1 MVNSNELHVI
11 GDLHVV
17 GDLIVKGQ
25 HLIPPKCMPPGGDKL
40 QYNGTHWFC
49 VCAENWSGETCETPP
64 SPPPSPSPPPPPPPY
79 TAPPPYVT
87 PPSPPP
93 RSPPPPPPN
102 PESPSELLRKAVSVC
117 FEKESTGKCECTYD
131 SPCGIYTNGGMS
143 EWDVSKV
150 TDMMS
155 LFLNK
160 YTFNENISSWDTSQ
174 VTSMSSMFY
183 SAYAFNQD
191 IGSWDTGQVTNMK
204 SMFSS
209 ASCVQPRHWELEY
222 RESDYYVEWMF
233 SQASAFNQDIGSWNT
248 AQVTNMSYVSVRF
261 CVQHCWNT
269 AQVDMRS
276 MFSSAS
282 AFNQDIGS
290 WNTEEVTT
298 MYYYVLFRFCVQ
310 PRHWELEHSA
320 SD

>member
-11 GDLHVV
+11 

-87 PPSPPP
+87 PPTPPP

-102 PESPSELLRKAVSVC
+102 PESPNELLRKAVTVC

-150 TDMMS
+150 TEMMS
-155 LFLNK
+155 LFTNK
-160 YTFNENISSWDTSQ
+160 NTFNENISSWDTSQ
-174 VTSMSSMFY
+174 VTDMYRMFY
-183 SAYAFNQD
+183 Y
-191 IGSWDTGQVTNMK
+191 
-204 SMFSS
+204 
-209 ASCVQPRHWELEY
+209 
-222 RESDYYVEWMF
+222 
-233 SQASAFNQDIGSWNT
+233 ASAFNQDIGSWNT
-248 AQVTNMSYVSVRF
+248 AQVTRM
-261 CVQHCWNT
+261 
-269 AQVDMRS
+269 VDMLLSTLRRS
-276 MFSSAS
+276 TKTLGVGT
-282 AFNQDIGS
+282 Q
-290 WNTEEVTT
+290 
-298 MYYYVLFRFCVQ
+298 RK
-310 PRHWELEHSA
+310 
-320 SD
+320 

>member
-11 GDLHVV
+11 

-87 PPSPPP
+87 PPTPPP

-102 PESPSELLRKAVSVC
+102 PESPNELLRKAVTVC

-150 TDMMS
+150 TDMMA
-155 LFLNK
+155 LFTNK
-160 YTFNENISSWDTSQ
+160 NTFNENISSWDTSQ
-174 VTSMSSMFY
+174 VTDM
-183 SAYAFNQD
+183 
-191 IGSWDTGQVTNMK
+191 
-204 SMFSS
+204 
-209 ASCVQPRHWELEY
+209 Y
-222 RESDYYVEWMF
+222 R
-233 SQASAFNQDIGSWNT
+233 
-248 AQVTNMSYVSVRF
+248 
-261 CVQHCWNT
+261 
-269 AQVDMRS
+269 
-276 MFSSAS
+276 
-282 AFNQDIGS
+282 
-290 WNTEEVTT
+290 
-298 MYYYVLFRFCVQ
+298 YVLLRFCVQ

-320 SD
+320 SDSYVDICFCRSCVQPRHWELEHSASD